1 MSHSTFACNWQNR
14 FWDSDPI
21 IAHFPSNKGGNSNI
35 RIPRDFVELHLAP
48 CMRVVCCMLRLGS
61 SHTSKQNVL
70 SLILLIPLTKLTNQN
85 KGICRDLILYPL
97 QLRPSFPND
106 VKILRP
112 KVGFGPNR
120 LKIDLRSFNM
130 KNITFYE
137 QINLI
142 LKNKR
147 QGHVYGGT
155 DLCT

>member
-1 MSHSTFACNWQNR
+1 MVNLSLLISRATR
-14 FWDSDPI
+14 
-21 IAHFPSNKGGNSNI
+21 
-35 RIPRDFVELHLAP
+35 VEIQTYESPATLWSCTLPHV
-48 CMRVVCCMLRLGS
+48 CMLCVVCLGWAQVICRNKMLS
-61 SHTSKQNVL
+61 F
-70 SLILLIPLTKLTNQN
+70 ILLIPLTKLTNQN
-85 KGICRDLILYPL
+85 RGICRDLILYPL
-97 QLRPSFPND
+97 RLRPSFPND

-147 QGHVYGGT
+147 QRHVYAGT